1 MHTKQKKKYVTNIAT
16 YHHKT
21 EPSSLYAAKNP
32 VKKPNFVDTTPG
44 VELDTAKTVL
54 IFSSDI
60 CEPKTELKKVHNH
73 LKIGIKIYH
82 HQKQKVKLKSIKEY

>member
-1 MHTKQKKKYVTNIAT
+1 MLQTLLHKP
-16 YHHKT
+16 HHKT

-73 LKIGIKIYH
+73 LKI
-82 HQKQKVKLKSIKEY
+82 